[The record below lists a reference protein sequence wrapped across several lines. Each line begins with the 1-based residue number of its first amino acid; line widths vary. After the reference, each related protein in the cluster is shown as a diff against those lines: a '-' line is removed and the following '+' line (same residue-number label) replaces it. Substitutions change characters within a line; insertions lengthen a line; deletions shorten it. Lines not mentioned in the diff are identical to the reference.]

1 MPTYLPPRKGVAL
14 SEAAAEAIAVAPLQR
29 AMLYCYEVWHPTMA
43 EPIRVVRDYVP
54 LLATLEA
61 TAPRN
66 PSEEVEHLACSVR
79 VERPEE
85 SDAAGAPEVSFTL
98 ANVNGLLKQAL
109 DAARGSRDVWEVTER
124 VYSSDDT
131 SGPAISP
138 PLTLTFT
145 SAVMKGGMATLVA
158 SFGDDP
164 VNKSIPAITF
174 KPEEYVGLS
183 AR

>member
-1 MPTYLPPRKGVAL
+1 MATYLPPRKGVRL
-14 SEAAAEAIAVAPLQR
+14 SQAAAEAIAVAPLQR

-54 LLATLEA
+54 LMATLEA

-66 PSEEVEHLACSVR
+66 PGEEVEHLACSVS

-85 SDAAGAPEVSFTL
+85 SDASSAPQVSFVI

-109 DAARGSRDVWEVTER
+109 DAARGSREVWEVIER
-124 VYSSDDT
+124 VYASDDT
-131 SGPAISP
+131 SEPAVMP

-145 SAVMKGGMATLVA
+145 SADMKGGMATLTA
-158 SFGDDP
+158 GFGDDP
-164 VNKSIPAITF
+164 VNKSIPALTF
-174 KPEEYVGLS
+174 KPEEYTSLS